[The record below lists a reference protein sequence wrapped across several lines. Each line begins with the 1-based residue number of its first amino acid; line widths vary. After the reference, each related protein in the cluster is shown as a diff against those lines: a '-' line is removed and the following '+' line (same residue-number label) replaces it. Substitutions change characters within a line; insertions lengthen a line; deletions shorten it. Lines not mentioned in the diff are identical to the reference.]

1 MEELFRNMI
10 FTERDMLKLAQVTK
24 ELLINYK
31 RIYKYNWQ
39 IWCDFRELERLY
51 KEKKMITIRLL
62 DTCMLNM
69 ILHIACREGDIEL
82 VNYAISKGANDWNGV
97 FKEACKGGNIEI
109 VKLMISKGV
118 EPTYFGVGLNLACYK
133 GHREIIDLMISI
145 CRTDTKEK
153 MKYYLKPALYWAC
166 GGEKKLQSDIIE
178 RIISLLIA
186 EPGEGENL
194 NDNLTDACKRNCE
207 DIVKLMISGGATYC
221 NNCHKK
227 SFEHILR

>member
-1 MEELFRNMI
+1 MEELFRSMK
-10 FTERDMLKLAQVTK
+10 FTEKDMIKLSQVK
-24 ELLINYK
+24 KDIFIKY
-31 RIYKYNWQ
+31 RRSYKYNRWNR
-39 IWCDFRELERLY
+39 WDFKEAKRLY
-51 KEKKMITIRLL
+51 REKKMITIRLL
-62 DTCMLNM
+62 ECTSNF
-69 ILHIACREGDIEL
+69 ILRIACSEGDIEL